1 MKAGSSKIVPWLLAA
16 GLATL
21 SLAASGHPHPPTKL
35 HVDDADLGYRHHL
48 HTRQAE
54 PASRHVGQEALGA
67 IQEVVGLLMADP
79 GTGWSEVSI
88 ARLRRHLA
96 DLDEIMLRAE
106 VEERAVD
113 GGVEVVLG
121 GSEQTLAAVRRL
133 VPAHAETMNGFRGW
147 KAAVSDQGETGSRWC
162 VRSASSA
169 SWRAA
174 STVRT
179 SCWRWRGD
187 GAGIERDHLTDYATR
202 SEAPRRSYS
211 GGGL

>member
-1 MKAGSSKIVPWLLAA
+1 MKAGISKIVPWLLAA

-21 SLAASGHPHPPTKL
+21 SLAVSGHPHPPTKL
-35 HVDDADLGYRHHL
+35 HVDDADLGNRHHL

-79 GTGWSEVSI
+79 GTDWSEVSI

-147 KAAVSDQGETGSRWC
+147 KAAVSDRGG
-162 VRSASSA
+162 
-169 SWRAA
+169 
-174 STVRT
+174 TV
-179 SCWRWRGD
+179 
-187 GAGIERDHLTDYATR
+187 HLTLASDDPAEVEVVR
-202 SEAPRRSYS
+202 ALGFFGFMAS
-211 GGGL
+211 GVHRPHQLLAVARGRDGH